1 MNEWVWLDERD
12 ALTIH
17 DAQLSEHGGLPGVRD
32 KGALASALARPLN
45 LAAYGTP
52 DVAALAAAYV
62 FGLAR
67 NHPFSDANK
76 RTAFVV
82 METFLE
88 LNGVEFTAND
98 EDCVLTMLRI
108 AAGEIGEV
116 VIADWIRRNSRPK

>member
-17 DAQLSEHGGLPGVRD
+17 DVQLSEHGGLPGVRD

-116 VIADWIRRNSRPK
+116 AIADWIRRNSRPK